1 MESLQIYYFFPKPR
15 TFSYFF
21 VMPGLDRASFL
32 ASTVAEE
39 ALTPEGKM
47 PVKLTLPGTSPSGF
61 TGPARPVFVRWGI
74 PLTPEGKMPV
84 KLTLPGTSPSGF
96 TSPALAWATG
106 GRKVGHCTEPAVA
119 PDR

>member
-21 VMPGLDRASFL
+21 VMPGIAVVPGHPVMPGPAVVPGHSVMPGHDRASL
-32 ASTVAEE
+32 LVLPVAG
-39 ALTPEGKM
+39 AAPTPEGKM

-61 TGPARPVFVRWGI
+61 
-74 PLTPEGKMPV
+74 
-84 KLTLPGTSPSGF
+84 S
-96 TSPALAWATG
+96 SPALAWATG

>member
-32 ASTVAEE
+32 ASTVAE
-39 ALTPEGKM
+39 AASTPEGKM

-61 TGPARPVFVRWGI
+61 TI
-74 PLTPEGKMPV
+74 
-84 KLTLPGTSPSGF
+84 
-96 TSPALAWATG
+96 PALAWATG

>member
-61 TGPARPVFVRWGI
+61 TGPA
-74 PLTPEGKMPV
+74 
-84 KLTLPGTSPSGF
+84 
-96 TSPALAWATG
+96 LAWATG